1 MRVITGKACSVW
13 TMALVFAVGL
23 FAQTPVLAAPTSGM
37 VSTQQL
43 LHEVQL
49 NQQRASVSAFLD
61 RSEVQAQ
68 LMARGVDV
76 ADAQARVA
84 SLGAAELG
92 TLAAQ
97 IDELPAG
104 EGLLEAVLFLLVI
117 FMLLDIAGVTD
128 IFPGL

>member
-1 MRVITGKACSVW
+1 MRAITGKACSVW
-13 TMALVFAVGL
+13 MTAFIFMVGL
-23 FAQTPVLAAPTSGM
+23 FAQTSALAAPASGM

-43 LHEVQL
+43 LQEVQL
-49 NQQRASVSAFLD
+49 QHQRSTVSAFLD
-61 RSEVQAQ
+61 RAEVQSQ
-68 LMARGVDV
+68 LVARGVDV

-84 SLGAAELG
+84 SLGATELG
-92 TLAAQ
+92 SLAAQ

>member
-1 MRVITGKACSVW
+1 MKTTTGKAYSVW
-13 TMALVFAVGL
+13 MAAFVFVVGL
-23 FAQTPVLAAPTSGM
+23 FAQTTALAAPAQGM

-43 LHEVQL
+43 LQEVQL
-49 NQQRASVSAFLD
+49 EQQRSSVSAFLD

-84 SLGAAELG
+84 SLGAAELAS
-92 TLAAQ
+92 LAAQ

-104 EGLLEAVLFLLVI
+104 EGLLETVLFLLVI

>member
-1 MRVITGKACSVW
+1 MKAITRKACSVW
-13 TMALVFAVGL
+13 MTAFVLIVGL
-23 FAQTPVLAAPTSGM
+23 LAQTPALAAPASGM

-43 LHEVQL
+43 LQDVQL
-49 NQQRASVSAFLD
+49 QHQRSTVSAFLD
-61 RSEVQAQ
+61 RAEVQSQ
-68 LMARGVDV
+68 LVARGVDV

-92 TLAAQ
+92 SLAAQ

>member
-1 MRVITGKACSVW
+1 MRAITGKACSVW

-23 FAQTPVLAAPTSGM
+23 FAQTPVLAAPASGM

>member
-1 MRVITGKACSVW
+1 MKATTGKAYSVW
-13 TMALVFAVGL
+13 MTLLVFVFGM
-23 FAQTPVLAAPTSGM
+23 FAQTAVLAAPASDM
-37 VSTQQL
+37 ISTQQL
-43 LHEVQL
+43 LHEVQVE
-49 NQQRASVSAFLD
+49 QQRSSVSAFLD
-61 RSEVQAQ
+61 RSEVQSQ
-68 LMARGVDV
+68 LIARGVDV

-92 TLAAQ
+92 ALAAQ

>member
-1 MRVITGKACSVW
+1 MRAITGKACSVW
-13 TMALVFAVGL
+13 MTAFIFMVGL
-23 FAQTPVLAAPTSGM
+23 FAQTSALAAPASGM

-49 NQQRASVSAFLD
+49 QHQRSAVSAFLD
-61 RSEVQAQ
+61 RTEVQSQ
-68 LMARGVDV
+68 LIARGVDV

-92 TLAAQ
+92 SLAAQ